1 MTARPAPGTPLVF
14 RWRKWDGGP
23 HWEHECVYLGSDQH
37 GDWVG
42 QRDGW
47 RSARPGVDTVS
58 LGDNVTLVPPSG
70 TYAATLN
77 ATHPRI
83 AVYIDIAWDLRW
95 DDAEAAA
102 GAGRVAGPTGI
113 DMDLD
118 VVRARDGRGIWI
130 DDRDEW
136 DEHRVRYGYPLEI
149 VARLERV
156 AGELEADVRAERA
169 PYDGVTSARWLAV
182 LDAVAPA
189 STDPGHE
196 ARA

>member
-23 HWEHECVYLGSDQH
+23 HWEHECVFLGSDEH

-58 LGDNVTLVPPSG
+58 LGDNVTLVPPG
-70 TYAATLN
+70 GEYAATLN

-83 AVYIDIAWDLRW
+83 AIYIDIAWDLRW
-95 DDAEAAA
+95 DAATDAD
-102 GAGRVAGPTGI
+102 GIPTPTGI

-136 DEHRVRYGYPLEI
+136 DEHRVRYGYPREI
-149 VARLERV
+149 VDRLEDV
-156 AGELEADVRAERA
+156 AVALEADVRAERA
-169 PYDGVTSARWLAV
+169 PYDGATAAHWLAV
-182 LDAVAPA
+182 LDAVAPGGGA
-189 STDPGHE
+189 PWAGT
-196 ARA
+196 RA